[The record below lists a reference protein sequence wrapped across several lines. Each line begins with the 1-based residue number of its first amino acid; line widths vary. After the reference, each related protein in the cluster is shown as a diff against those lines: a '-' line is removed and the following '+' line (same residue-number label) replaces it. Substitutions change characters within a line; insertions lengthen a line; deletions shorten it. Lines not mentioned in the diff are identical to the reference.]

1 MKTMKKAFASM
12 ALLSIALLA
21 SCGGETSS
29 AGRTSSAGGTS
40 SGTSTSVDTSSSADD
55 GEELVVRYKGESLY
69 ENGTAAK
76 ITVGDNAAMLVAET
90 AGTAF
95 ESSDAGVLAVSSNG
109 KLTAKKAGTAT
120 ITATAGTAKLTIN
133 FTVTDSTVA
142 AQGHSYTAVDYEEKG
157 RALAALEKYAVDNYL
172 TGITIFSNGS
182 KVAYNGRYTPEPK
195 SYINGYGWGT
205 MREGKLDSAL
215 TKALSG
221 KTTYYNIGT
230 TSLPAHANAMNASGS
245 DVSTVYDYIA
255 NAYYATRMNQT
266 SDGYEWYP
274 SLAKDEKPI
283 PVEEPTELNAD
294 GSVKTPGAAIS
305 STDARYN
312 NNRRWRIHV
321 RTGSQAEGGLVYR
334 TGSKNS
340 FTSAYDKK
348 EVKLE
353 DYITPLKFML
363 TAWNGQYRGAELTT
377 GVSGFTGSAT
387 YFNFTSNDPEDGTIW
402 DEKAWN
408 KYMGANIY
416 TGTDADGDFIEFNL
430 LEDCTQFYAMYYLS
444 SSLYSPL
451 PADFISHWGGNYL
464 GKNNSEQGVTTLDT
478 MLATGPYYIEE
489 WDNTKVINFKK
500 NDEYFWKQDSWEVLG
515 TTITRDVYNI
525 DGISYNYIGDASQ
538 LKQHF
543 LAGETDSY
551 GPKPED
557 LKTGGD
563 FATSSGEKDGV
574 KWRLYETKG
583 DSNFKLN
590 VNAQSEKDWIKR
602 FGKQGT
608 NAQVGYSTKTW
619 TKLNKNLDNK
629 TPETAIKP
637 YMNNIHFLN
646 FLSFAINRQE
656 ICEARGSVPTQEYL
670 SDNYLIDPEQG
681 VSYNSTDAHK
691 AVLADRYNDTYGF
704 SETYAKAELE
714 KAFEEVIFPLG
725 SNGAFNSKSGSAGA
739 GSASNPWIVP
749 IDMEWMN
756 TNDKSDYSDVFTY
769 VKKIFKE
776 VSDESYGGNYELA
789 INETNGNS
797 DYQQVYNLMKQGQ
810 FDLGFGSISGN
821 ALNPLNFLEVLK
833 SDNSSTFTLNWGPDT
848 DVVGAGLYSGADA
861 YKNKIIYDGKQWS
874 FDGLWAA
881 ADKGAIL
888 DGSGNVAEA
897 QNVSTGGFTGGKK
910 YQSVNTTNST
920 ITYKISFKQLIE
932 AGAASIK
939 LKLSNASADTG
950 WETFTV
956 NYDEDGATKLT
967 TDSNGVVELTVGSQ
981 YNYADGSTNA
991 AENVTV
997 TITYSGTLQNHTAN
1011 GITQLTKNFTDTM
1024 NLLTYT
1030 GYTAAQ
1036 K

>member
-21 SCGGETSS
+21 SCGGDESS
-29 AGRTSSAGGTS
+29 AGRNSNTGNSSITNNSS
-40 SGTSTSVDTSSSADD
+40 SGMDE
-55 GEELVVRYKGESLY
+55 GEELVVRYKGDSLY
-69 ENGTAAK
+69 ENGAAAT

-90 AGTAF
+90 AGTSFA
-95 ESSDAGVLAVSSNG
+95 SSDDSVLAVSSNG

-120 ITATAGTAKLTIN
+120 ITATAGAVSLTIN
-133 FTVTDSTVA
+133 FTVTASTTA
-142 AQGHSYTAVDYEEKG
+142 TQGHSYTAVDYEEKG
-157 RALAALEKYAVDNYL
+157 RILAALEKYAVDNYL

-182 KVAYNGRYTPEPK
+182 KVAYNNRYVPQPK

-205 MREGKLDSAL
+205 MREGKLDAPL

-274 SLAKDEKPI
+274 SLAKDERPI
-283 PVEEPTELNAD
+283 PVEEPAELNAD
-294 GSVKTPGAAIS
+294 GSVKTPGAAIPAS
-305 STDARYN
+305 DARYN

-321 RTGSQAEGGLVYR
+321 RTGSQENGGLVYR
-334 TGSKNS
+334 TGSKNE
-340 FTSAYDKK
+340 FTKQYEKT
-348 EVKLE
+348 EVQLE

-387 YFNFTSNDPEDGTIW
+387 YFNFTSNDPEDGTIF
-402 DEKAWN
+402 DSKAWN
-408 KYMGANIY
+408 KYMGSNIF
-416 TGTDADGDFIEFNL
+416 TGHDEGGDFIEFNL

-451 PADFISHWGGNYL
+451 PADFIAHWGGDYL
-464 GKNNSEQGVTTLDT
+464 GKNNSDRNATVLDT
-478 MLATGPYYIEE
+478 MLATGPYFIEE

-500 NDEYFWKQDSWEVLG
+500 NDEYFWKKDTWDVLG
-515 TTITRDVYNI
+515 TEITRDVYNI

-557 LKTGGD
+557 LRTGGD

-590 VNAQSEKDWIKR
+590 VNAQSETDWIKR
-602 FGKQGT
+602 FGDQGT
-608 NAQVGYSTKTW
+608 NAQVSYNTNTW
-619 TKLNKNLDNK
+619 TKLNKDIDGN
-629 TPETAIKP
+629 TPKTAIKP

-656 ICEARGSVPTQEYL
+656 ICEARGSVPTQEYF
-670 SDNYLIDPEQG
+670 SDNYLIDPELG

-714 KAFEEVIFPLG
+714 KAFDEVIFELG
-725 SNGAFNSKSGSAGA
+725 TRGAFNSKSGGASA

-756 TNDKSDYSDVFTY
+756 TTDKSDYSDVFTY

-821 ALNPLNFLEVLK
+821 SLNPLNFLEVLK

-848 DVVGAGLYSGADA
+848 DKVGAGLYTGADKA
-861 YKNKIIYDGKQWS
+861 KNTIIYDGKAWS

-888 DGSGNVAEA
+888 NSSGKVAAAE
-897 QNVSTGGFTGGKK
+897 NTSTGGFTGGKK
-910 YQSVNTTNST
+910 YQSVSATDKT
-920 ITYKISFKQLIE
+920 ITYKISLKQLIE
-932 AGAASIK
+932 AGAESIK
-939 LKLSNASADTG
+939 FQLSNASADTG

-956 NYDEDGATKLT
+956 NYEEAGATKLT
-967 TDSNGVVELTVGSQ
+967 TDNNGVVTLTVGSQ
-981 YNYADGSTNA
+981 YNYADGSENT

-997 TITYSGTLQNHTAN
+997 TITYSAKLQNHTAN
-1011 GITQLTKNFTDTM
+1011 GITELTKKFTDTM

-1030 GYTAAQ
+1030 GYLASQ